1 MCGISPC
8 YCRMSTETFA
18 QLSGVQSVIRTPLAP
33 TLKRLCVPLSDSSI
47 NFSASHCL
55 EFSALSSEM
64 KSDPRAGHLLR
75 QSAIGIAQ
83 GANSSRGEAVVA
95 SLALTSEAVAQKSS

>member
-1 MCGISPC
+1 MC
-8 YCRMSTETFA
+8 
-18 QLSGVQSVIRTPLAP
+18 L
-33 TLKRLCVPLSDSSI
+33 LSDWSI
-47 NFSASHCL
+47 NSSGSHCL

-83 GANSSRGEAVVA
+83 GANSSRDEAAVA
-95 SLALTSEAVAQKSS
+95 SLALTSEAVALKSA